1 MEASHR
7 RTERFYLKLLFWS
20 LAAIVLLIAVGWGG
34 HDFYAG
40 WQEKRLTRRALVAL
54 QHGDEATASL
64 AARAVLQVKPASV
77 PAARIVAQLAEK
89 SGNRAALDWRRK
101 VVDAEPHSVEDQ
113 LALARCALQFNE
125 PTIAKQALSAIEG
138 QGKNQAGYHAV
149 AAALAETKKDDE
161 TAIHEWGTAVQL
173 APDEPAYQLQLG
185 LLQLHS
191 PIPDRYLAGKTALNK
206 LREDPNQRTAA

>member
-20 LAAIVLLIAVGWGG
+20 LTAIVLLVAVIWGG
-34 HDFYAG
+34 HDVYAR

-64 AARAVLQVKPASV
+64 AARAALQVKPNSV
-77 PAARIVAQLAEK
+77 PASRIVAELGEK

-101 VVDAEPHSVEDQ
+101 VVEADPHSIEDE

-125 PTIAKQALSAIEG
+125 PTIAEQALSAAGE
-138 QGKNQAGYHAV
+138 QGKNQAAYHAV
-149 AAALAETKKDDE
+149 AAALAELKKDDE
-161 TAIHEWGTAVQL
+161 TAIHEWEMAVRL
-173 APDEPAYQLQLG
+173 APEEPAYQL
-185 LLQLHS
+185 HS
-191 PIPDRYLAGKTALNK
+191 QA
-206 LREDPNQRTAA
+206 Q